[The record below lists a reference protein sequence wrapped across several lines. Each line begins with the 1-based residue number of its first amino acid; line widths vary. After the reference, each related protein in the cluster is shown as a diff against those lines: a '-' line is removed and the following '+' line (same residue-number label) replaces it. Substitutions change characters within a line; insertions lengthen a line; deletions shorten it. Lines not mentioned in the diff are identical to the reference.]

1 MSPKF
6 TPIPGTHA
14 QENATGSAQTLAA
27 AGVTLNPLVEAVAI
41 QARGGDIHYTL
52 DPQVPPTLSL
62 GFILRESDPPLVLSA
77 AEAQNFRFVGAAG
90 AGQLE
95 LGQYSA

>member
-27 AGVTLNPLVEAVAI
+27 AGVTLNPLEIGRAHV
-41 QARGGDIHYTL
+41 
-52 DPQVPPTLSL
+52 
-62 GFILRESDPPLVLSA
+62 
-77 AEAQNFRFVGAAG
+77 
-90 AGQLE
+90 
-95 LGQYSA
+95 